1 MDFLKHAS
9 EYYGV
14 EQSARGQ
21 SQPRMI
27 PCFSRSQNTR
37 ASSPGSHCLSFMYS
51 LGTVQALTTFI
62 FTPQADHAG
71 RQSPVARLL
80 DRHRGSVLD
89 PPCPG
94 PSTQSQSPRPLAALA
109 CLREQ

>member
-9 EYYGV
+9 ECYGV

-21 SQPRMI
+21 SQPR
-27 PCFSRSQNTR
+27 PVLSFSRSQNTR
-37 ASSPGSHCLSFMYS
+37 ASNPGSHCLSFMYS
-51 LGTVQALTTFI
+51 LGTVQTLTISI
-62 FTPQADHAG
+62 FTPQAGHAG

-94 PSTQSQSPRPLAALA
+94 LSTQSQSPRPLAALA

>member
-9 EYYGV
+9 ECYGV

-21 SQPRMI
+21 SQPRPF

-37 ASSPGSHCLSFMYS
+37 ASNPGSHCLSFMYS
-51 LGTVQALTTFI
+51 LGTVQALTTSI
-62 FTPQADHAG
+62 FTPQAGHAG
-71 RQSPVARLL
+71 RQLPVVRLL

-89 PPCPG
+89 PLCPG
-94 PSTQSQSPRPLAALA
+94 LSTQFQSPRPLAALA
-109 CLREQ
+109 CPREQ